1 MRTRAEKVREF
12 FQRFSGSDE
21 VLVVI
26 SADPDAIGAALAVKR
41 LLWRRVNEVTISNVN
56 PVDRPDNLAEIRLLK
71 VPLVPFEKID
81 HRRYDKI
88 VIVDSQPCHHES
100 MAALDPEVVIDH
112 HPDTQPRAP
121 FVDIRS
127 RYGATATIL
136 TEYLRAARITP
147 STRLATALY
156 HAIKTDTDNFRRQ
169 TRIEDIEAFQYL
181 FRHANV
187 ALSRKIEQ
195 AELRFEYLKYFK
207 IALKNLRLRK
217 GRLYVHLGAV
227 PNGDICV
234 VIADFFM
241 RIHTVAW
248 SIVSA
253 VCDKKLVIVFRN
265 DGARKNAGRVAKE
278 AFGSLGS
285 AGGHKSMARAEI
297 NLAEWREPL
306 LDFKELRRVNAW
318 IIQRTE
324 KRAGRRAAETRPNGK
339 AGRAAPAAAEG
350 A

>member
-1 MRTRAEKVREF
+1 MPKRKEKVREF
-12 FQRFSGSDE
+12 FQLFSGADE

-26 SADPDAIGAALAVKR
+26 SADPDAIGSALAVKR

-56 PVDRPDNLAEIRLLK
+56 PVDRPDNLAAIRLLQ

-81 HRRYDKI
+81 PAAFDKV
-88 VIVDSQPCHHES
+88 VIVDSQPGHH
-100 MAALDPEVVIDH
+100 AAMSGLKPVAVIDH

-136 TEYLRAARITP
+136 TEYLRAARIVP

-169 TRIEDIEAFQYL
+169 TLIEDIEAFQYL

-195 AELRFEYLKYFK
+195 AELRLEYLKYFK
-207 IALKNLRLRK
+207 IALKHLRLRK
-217 GRLYVHLGAV
+217 GRLFVHLGTV
-227 PNGDICV
+227 PNADICV

-241 RIHTVAW
+241 RIHTVTW
-248 SIVSA
+248 TIVSA
-253 VCDKKLVIVFRN
+253 VCDKRLVIIFRN
-265 DGARKNAGRVAKE
+265 DGNRKNAGRVAKE
-278 AFGSLGS
+278 AFGGLGS

-297 NLAEWREPL
+297 SLAELKEPPF
-306 LDFKELRRVNAW
+306 DWKEIRRVNAW
-318 IIQRTE
+318 IIERTE
-324 KRAGRRAAETRPNGK
+324 RRAGPAGA
-339 AGRAAPAAAEG
+339 AGRPEGRPGRPAPAEAHG